1 MKDNEIEYLSKS
13 LYECYYGQYKEEYDN
28 EKLFVFLDDR
38 RIKSVQKDEVVSFLT
53 EFLLSEEKNN
63 YSKFEIKTEKNKII
77 LTLLIK

>member
-13 LYECYYGQYKEEYDN
+13 LYECYYDQYKEEYDN
-28 EKLFVFLDDR
+28 EKLFVFLDDSQ
-38 RIKSVQKDEVVSFLT
+38 IKSVQKEEVVQFLT